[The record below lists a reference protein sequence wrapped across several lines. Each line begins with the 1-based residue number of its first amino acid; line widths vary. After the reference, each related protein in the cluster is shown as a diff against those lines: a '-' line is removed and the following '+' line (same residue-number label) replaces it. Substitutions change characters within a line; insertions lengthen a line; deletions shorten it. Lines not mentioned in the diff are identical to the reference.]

1 MTDRPLRPLFPEG
14 WACETQ
20 VIALVSRAD
29 QENDP
34 DVLAVTG
41 ASFALSISNIPF
53 PTPIAAVRV
62 GLSPEGTYLINPTYR
77 LETSRLDLVA
87 GSEEAIVMVE
97 AGANE
102 ISEEEMLEGAMARPR
117 RHPQDRRGKSRA
129 RWWPSWDHSPPVPA
143 RGARSVRER
152 LEQDWRSVWPP
163 PSPPRQAEELC
174 GRGRPQGRDAG
185 QLRRR

>member
-20 VIALVSRAD
+20 VIALVSRRPGERPRCPGGHGRLLRSEHLQHPLPHPHRGRARGCRRRG
-29 QENDP
+29 P
-34 DVLAVTG
+34 
-41 ASFALSISNIPF
+41 ISSTR
-53 PTPIAAVRV
+53 PT
-62 GLSPEGTYLINPTYR
+62 E
-77 LETSRLDLVA
+77 LETSRLDLVVA

-102 ISEEEMLEGAMARPR
+102 ISEEEMLKALW
-117 RHPQDRRGKSRA
+117 RGHDAIKIAVEHEMVAELGSPA
-129 RWWPSWDHSPPVPA
+129 VPSPL
-143 RGARSVRER
+143 RGARRVRER

-163 PSPPRQAEELC
+163 PCGLRQAEELC